1 MTLAERNVDSQR
13 REDRG
18 NWELADAIITLVI
31 QALQL
36 TKNAKLMTV
45 VQILTLLCGDIIT
58 AI

>member
-36 TKNAKLMTV
+36 TKNAKLMIV
-45 VQILTLLCGDIIT
+45 VQVLTLLCGDIIT